1 MQESEIQAD
10 PLLARGNVRARTAN
24 EMLRAF
30 AHVRRFGHL
39 VWLPIYAHHGTNDH
53 LASIQVR
60 CLSCDLGSWLT
71 RALSLASTWLKSAD
85 KSCMVWPASTD
96 MQWRQAPLQRIPAE
110 WHISKFVHH
119 AMSVL
124 GLSFVA

>member
-1 MQESEIQAD
+1 MIEAD

-60 CLSCDLGSWLT
+60 CRSCGLALRLT
-71 RALSLASTWLKSAD
+71 RALSLAQVLGSRQWTKSAWSGWHPPARSGH
-85 KSCMVWPASTD
+85 KSPCGGY
-96 MQWRQAPLQRIPAE
+96 LQIGTYKDSCTLQCTSLA
-110 WHISKFVHH
+110 
-119 AMSVL
+119 
-124 GLSFVA
+124 

>member
-1 MQESEIQAD
+1 M
-10 PLLARGNVRARTAN
+10 RARTAN

-60 CLSCDLGSWLT
+60 CLSHGLAARLI
-71 RALSLASTWLKSAD
+71 RALYLLEVLYSGQQIVHGPAGIYQHAVGTSVVAGDLCREAHTHEILCTLQCASSACRLWLDHGAD
-85 KSCMVWPASTD
+85 
-96 MQWRQAPLQRIPAE
+96 
-110 WHISKFVHH
+110 
-119 AMSVL
+119 
-124 GLSFVA
+124 